1 MKAIDEDI
9 KNGQIKKIYLLY
21 GEEAYLKHQ
30 YKNKLKSELL
40 SQIMQRYGLIFS
52 QSPPIFMVLF
62 MVALFLQWRTVAQD

>member
-30 YKNKLKSELL
+30 YKNKLKAA
-40 SQIMQRYGLIFS
+40 
-52 QSPPIFMVLF
+52 V
-62 MVALFLQWRTVAQD
+62 VAKR